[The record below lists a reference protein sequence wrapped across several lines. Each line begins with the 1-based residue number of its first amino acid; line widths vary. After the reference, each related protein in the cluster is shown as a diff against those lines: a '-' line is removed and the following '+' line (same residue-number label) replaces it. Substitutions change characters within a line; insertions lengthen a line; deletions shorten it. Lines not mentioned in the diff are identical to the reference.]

1 MTQENSVFRVQQG
14 VLHIWN
20 DSKQTIYHIKGED
33 GRDSYPYLM
42 VLERGRVKIF
52 KNVVLELT
60 EEKENTWYWEGLVVV
75 EIGKELKKRVRS
87 GVIKMHYTF
96 VWKSQSAIK
105 KHLFF
110 IFMYVCAH
118 TQWCP
123 RRLNK
128 SVTVPA
134 AKVTNTCEL
143 PNVYLWAC
151 LSPLKEEQAI
161 STT

>member
-1 MTQENSVFRVQQG
+1 MFSGCNRECYTYEMTANRQYTT
-14 VLHIWN
+14 
-20 DSKQTIYHIKGED
+20 SKGRMAGTPTPTWWFWREGES
-33 GRDSYPYLM
+33 RF
-42 VLERGRVKIF
+42 F

-151 LSPLKEEQAI
+151 LSPLKE
-161 STT
+161 